1 MMQPG
6 SKEGGFNLEEPGTMQ
21 QQQQQRVMTRESQ

>member
-21 QQQQQRVMTRESQ
+21 QQQQRVMTRESQ